1 MQRSHVK
8 KTDQTIVSSKSQGP
22 VTDCAKNPRACV
34 AKGIEAG
41 SEKVTSVVRGAVDCV
56 KNPRACAK
64 KGTDKVRDMHKD
76 LGGGVQGA
84 VGLAA
89 TALAAVPPGGVIAA
103 PLVYKAAKA
112 FSGHAE
118 QTISF
123 KEWFYMMEIGGQG
136 PTAAADP
143 APQPSTVAMATGGGA
158 FPIYSDSDKPPVNK
172 SVERSITLKYLPKK
186 KKSKKKYSHH
196 K

>member
-8 KTDQTIVSSKSQGP
+8 KSKSQGP
-22 VTDCAKNPRACV
+22 VIDCAKDPRACAV
-34 AKGIEAG
+34 KGIEVG
-41 SEKVTSVVRGAVDCV
+41 SEKVTSAVRVAVDCV
-56 KNPRACAK
+56 KNPLACVK
-64 KGTDKVRDMHKD
+64 KGTDKVKDMHKD

-89 TALAAVPPGGVIAA
+89 TALAAVPPGGVIAS

-112 FSGHAE
+112 LAGTTE

-123 KEWFYMMEIGGQG
+123 KEWFHMMEIGGQG

-158 FPIYSDSDKPPVNK
+158 FPIYSDSDKPPVNT
-172 SVERSITLKYLPKK
+172 SVERSLALKYLPKKK